1 MASNKANLDWWT
13 ETPKDL
19 ILHDQIWYNAIRAL
33 VSVESR
39 SDSRIADAALDRL
52 IREDLID
59 RDEKEVSL
67 AMQQWL
73 RYLAILADRL
83 ANSQGVLSKEVIG
96 YLNLFVLLLTNWQ
109 FSSFRS
115 TCQKEMEACLKHL
128 QGFNKSLCDLADSN
142 KDGHRRIDKRA
153 KEVEGLKKRVVELES
168 RNILLEA
175 KVRDSAMVN

>member
-1 MASNKANLDWWT
+1 MASNKANADWWT

-39 SDSRIADAALDRL
+39 SDSRIADTALDRL
-52 IREDLID
+52 IREGLID

-73 RYLAILADRL
+73 RYPAILVDRL

-96 YLNLFVLLLTNWQ
+96 CFDLFVLLLTNW
-109 FSSFRS
+109 
-115 TCQKEMEACLKHL
+115 
-128 QGFNKSLCDLADSN
+128 
-142 KDGHRRIDKRA
+142 
-153 KEVEGLKKRVVELES
+153 
-168 RNILLEA
+168 
-175 KVRDSAMVN
+175 